1 MPSPR
6 SDTGLGDAAALD
18 RLARFLAAG
27 MGASSARIV
36 EARRLTGGAVQENW
50 LLRVTLRGGAS
61 DVEELVLRTDA
72 PTGLGIGLTRGAE
85 FAVLR
90 AVRAAGVA
98 APEPLLLCED
108 TGIIGR
114 PFLIMR
120 RCFGSAAPAAIV
132 AGKAGGSQEAL
143 AARLGRE
150 LALIHGIR
158 PPCLGL
164 AGLGEVP
171 GDAARTRLHQYRALL
186 DADDDAHPVAE
197 WGLRWLE
204 HNRPE
209 PMAPVLVHGDF
220 RTGNFLVDAQGL
232 SAILDWEFAA
242 WGEPEE
248 DIGWFCLRCWRF
260 GAFAR
265 EAGGIASRAAF
276 YAGYEQAGGRP
287 VDARR
292 VQFWEVMAALRWL
305 VIALRQRD
313 RFLRG
318 GEASLDLALT
328 GRRVAECEME
338 ILRLT
343 GAAER
348 AA

>member
-6 SDTGLGDAAALD
+6 SETGLGDAATLD
-18 RLARFLAAG
+18 RLARFVAAG
-27 MGASSARIV
+27 MGVSSARIA

-50 LLRVTLRGGAS
+50 LLRVALGGGGSEA
-61 DVEELVLRTDA
+61 EELVLRTDA
-72 PTGLGIGLTRGAE
+72 ATGLGIGLTRGGE

-98 APEPLLLCED
+98 GPEPLLLCED

-120 RCFGSAAPAAIV
+120 RRPGSAAPAAIV
-132 AGKAGGSQEAL
+132 AGKSGGSQEAL

-150 LALIHGIR
+150 LALIHSIR

-164 AGLGEVP
+164 ASLGEAP
-171 GDAARTRLHQYRALL
+171 RDPARTRLGQYRALL
-186 DADDDAHPVAE
+186 DADDDLHPVAE
-197 WGLRWLE
+197 WGWRWLE

-209 PMAPVLVHGDF
+209 PVAPVLVHGDF

-232 SAILDWEFAA
+232 TAILDWEFAA
-242 WGEPEE
+242 WGDPDE

-276 YAGYEQAGGRP
+276 YAGYENAAARA

-292 VQFWEVMAALRWL
+292 VHFWEIMAALRWL

-313 RFLRG
+313 RFLR

-343 GAAER
+343 AAAER